1 MFFKKLLLKLRA
13 YKLAV
18 QVQVKAYSYAVSICL
33 CQESLKKTH
42 SVDALIVSTNLDL
55 FPKKR

>member
-33 CQESLKKTH
+33 CQESLKKNTLGGCFN
-42 SVDALIVSTNLDL
+42 S
-55 FPKKR
+55 KY

>member
-1 MFFKKLLLKLRA
+1 MFFKKLLKLRA

-33 CQESLKKTH
+33 HQESLKKKTH
-42 SVDALIVSTNLDL
+42 SVDALIVRTNLDL